1 MKSWQT
7 RVGLAVGAV
16 VVLAVVAVYLARP
29 VAQVVQVKRGP
40 AIDAR
45 PGSVTVTAA
54 YEMDL
59 RSEQGG
65 RLVKSDLE
73 PGKLVH
79 EGDFLAQID
88 PDDLKLEIERLQN
101 DYEATKQRIAV
112 GSQTALELANAQDS
126 LANFERQTK
135 AGSYP
140 EAELVK
146 QRRLVEQIRL
156 RYEQE
161 KINNQQQIDSDE
173 NQLKVKRRQLEKMTI
188 TAPFDSVVSEVLAHP
203 GDIIG
208 GNTIIAHLISLDR
221 TVEAR
226 VSEEDFANVAI
237 GQSASVR
244 FLTYGEETYHSTVKQ
259 ILPTADPATQ
269 RYIVYL
275 DVDIPKDKLVP
286 GITGEVVINVGR
298 HDNTLIVPRRAVFGT
313 NLYAVVGG
321 RIELRKVKLGY
332 TSLNEVEV
340 LEGAKQGD
348 LVVVEQLDRFQ
359 PGDHVRT
366 EVQKF

>member
-1 MKSWQT
+1 MKSWQV
-7 RVGLAVGAV
+7 RVGLAAAV
-16 VVLAVVAVYLARP
+16 VVILGVVAVYLARP
-29 VAQVVQVKRGP
+29 VAQVVLVKRGR
-40 AIDAR
+40 AFDAK
-45 PGSVTVTAA
+45 PGSVTVRAE

-59 RSEQGG
+59 RSELGG
-65 RLVKSDLE
+65 RLTRSDLD

-79 EGDFLAQID
+79 QGDFLAQID
-88 PDDLKLEIERLQN
+88 PGDLKLEIERLEN
-101 DYEATKQRIAV
+101 DYEATKQRIAI
-112 GSQTALELANAQDS
+112 GSQVALDLANAQDS

-140 EAELVK
+140 EAELIK

-156 RYEQE
+156 KYEQE
-161 KINNQQQIDSDE
+161 KVANQQDMENDE

-188 TAPFDSVVSEVLAHP
+188 TAPFDGVVSEVLARP

-208 GNTIIAHLISLDR
+208 GNTIIAHLISLSR

-226 VSEEDFANVAI
+226 ISEEDFANVSV

-244 FLTYGEETYHSTVKQ
+244 FLTYGEETHQAKVSK

-269 RYIVYL
+269 RYIVFL

-286 GITGEVVINVGR
+286 GITGEVVINVGQ
-298 HDNTLIVPRRAVFGT
+298 HDNTLIVPRRAVFGS
-313 NLYAVVGG
+313 NLYAVANGVV
-321 RIELRKVKLGY
+321 ELRKVKLGY
-332 TSLNEVEV
+332 VSLNEVE
-340 LEGAKQGD
+340 LLSGAKEGEA
-348 LVVVEQLDRFQ
+348 VIVEQLDRYQ

>member
-1 MKSWQT
+1 MKSWQV
-7 RVGLAVGAV
+7 RAGLTAAAIVI
-16 VVLAVVAVYLARP
+16 LAVVGVYLARP
-29 VAQVVQVKRGP
+29 VAQVVLVKRGK
-40 AIDAR
+40 AFDAK
-45 PGSVTVTAA
+45 PGSVTVLAE

-59 RSEQGG
+59 RSELGG
-65 RLVKSDLE
+65 RLTRSDLQ
-73 PGKLVH
+73 PGKLVR
-79 EGDFLAQID
+79 EGEFLAQID
-88 PDDLKLEIERLQN
+88 PGDLKLEIERLES

-112 GSQTALELANAQDS
+112 GSQTALELANAEDS

-140 EAELVK
+140 EAELIK

-161 KINNQQQIDSDE
+161 KINNQQQIETDE

-188 TAPFDSVVSEVLAHP
+188 AAPFDGVVSDVLARP

-208 GNTIIAHLISLDR
+208 GNTIIAHLISLSR

-226 VSEEDFANVAI
+226 ISEEDFANVAV
-237 GQSASVR
+237 GQTASVR
-244 FLTYGEETYHSTVKQ
+244 FLTYGEETYRAKVAK

-269 RYIVYL
+269 RYVVYL

-286 GITGEVVINVGR
+286 GITGEMVLNVGE
-298 HDNTLIVPRRAVFGT
+298 HDNTLILPRRAVFGT

-321 RIELRKVKLGY
+321 RVELRKVKLGY
-332 TSLNEVEV
+332 VSLNEVELLSGV
-340 LEGAKQGD
+340 KEGEA
-348 LVVVEQLDRFQ
+348 VVVEQLDRFQ